1 MSSARV
7 CREFITLRRLPATSM
22 QEGLDE
28 FAYAGF
34 QVDARLYAMAV
45 GYTLG
50 RRAAAAGEG
59 DCPRRWLGRAVAS
72 SLVGVVVA
80 ATLMVVVVG
89 ARRGRS

>member
-1 MSSARV
+1 
-7 CREFITLRRLPATSM
+7 M

-28 FAYAGF
+28 FANAGF

-59 DCPRRWLGRAVAS
+59 DCPRRWLGPSVVS

-80 ATLMVVVVG
+80 ATLTAVVVGG